1 MRIRH
6 HSFLAGCLSR
16 LRVNPSQLRVNK
28 YSPHAFAA
36 VLWLGLAVTGAWA
49 QQAPAPAVPA
59 AASAANAEFLQAAD
73 EVMAE
78 MSKLLA
84 LPVLQPLKKSV
95 RTREEIREYV
105 LGKMREDEDAAKR
118 HADVRTLEALGL
130 LPKGYPLEQKL
141 IALLTEQIAGV
152 YDPGEREFFIASW
165 TEAAEQ
171 RVIMAHEL
179 THALEDQHFHIEQW
193 SKAVKDN
200 DDAGF
205 ARDAVLEG
213 SAMIAMIDYLLRDS
227 GVSFRDLG
235 DFNPALLLGDV
246 EGSQE
251 LKDVPLVLKDQ
262 LLFPYLAGAAFAAKA
277 LEAAGGWPGLARL
290 FERPPASTQ
299 QILHP
304 ELYLRGVQ
312 PERVQLPAL
321 GGIVSRDWKK
331 LDENVMGEFGL
342 NQALKQ
348 FLGKE
353 RADDLAAAWS
363 GDRYAIF
370 EQSPDGR
377 SLLVIRLRLASE
389 TEAAR
394 FFGGYSELLEMK
406 HTIRA
411 SVARRPNSFSF
422 DTSDGGVFIRCSG
435 RDCLL
440 AEGATRAQF
449 AAMTRAMG
457 WPAIPAVLPA
467 TPRAA
472 GSGSRQPGTS
482 AAAMFS
488 PWRTDSLPQDL
499 PAR

>member
-6 HSFLAGCLSR
+6 HSFPAGC
-16 LRVNPSQLRVNK
+16 PSQLRVHK
-28 YSPHAFAA
+28 YSLHAFAA
-36 VLWLGLAVTGAWA
+36 VLCLGLAATGAWG
-49 QQAPAPAVPA
+49 QQLPAPSVPA
-59 AASAANAEFLQAAD
+59 AEPAANTEFLRAAD
-73 EVMAE
+73 EVLAE
-78 MSKLLA
+78 MSKLLV
-84 LPVLQPLKKSV
+84 LPVLEPLKKSV

-105 LGKMREDEDAAKR
+105 LRKMREDEDAAKR

-152 YDPGEREFFIASW
+152 YDPGEGEFFIASW

-179 THALEDQHFHIEQW
+179 THALEDQHFGIEQW
-193 SKAVKDN
+193 SKAAKDN

-227 GVSFRDLG
+227 GGSFRDLG

-251 LKDVPLVLKDQ
+251 LKDVPLVLRDQ

-290 FERPPASTQ
+290 FERPPTSTQ

-312 PERVQLPAL
+312 PETVQLPAL
-321 GGIVSRDWKK
+321 GGIESRGWKK

-342 NQALKQ
+342 NQVLKQ

-353 RADDLAAAWS
+353 RADELAAAWS

-370 EQSPDGR
+370 EQSPDGPA
-377 SLLVIRLRLASE
+377 LLVIRLRLAGGG
-389 TEAAR
+389 EAAR
-394 FFGGYSELLEMK
+394 FFSGYSELLEQK
-406 HTIRA
+406 HTNRDAVVRRA
-411 SVARRPNSFSF
+411 NSFSF
-422 DTSDGGVFIRCSG
+422 ETAGGGVFIRCYG

-449 AAMTRAMG
+449 EAMTRSMG
-457 WPAIPAVLPA
+457 WSAVPAVLPA

-472 GSGSRQPGTS
+472 DSGTWQPEKS
-482 AAAMFS
+482 AAAMFGL
-488 PWRTDSLPQDL
+488 WRADSLPQSL
-499 PAR
+499 PAE

>member
-1 MRIRH
+1 MRFRLH
-6 HSFLAGCLSR
+6 VSALLWLCLAG
-16 LRVNPSQLRVNK
+16 
-28 YSPHAFAA
+28 
-36 VLWLGLAVTGAWA
+36 TGAGA
-49 QQAPAPAVPA
+49 QQLPSPSAPAAE
-59 AASAANAEFLQAAD
+59 SAANAEFLRAAD
-73 EVMAE
+73 EVLAE
-78 MSKLLA
+78 MSKLLS
-84 LPVLQPLKKSV
+84 LPVREPLKKSV
-95 RTREEIREYV
+95 RTREEIRKYV
-105 LGKMREDEDAAKR
+105 TRSMQEDEDRAKR
-118 HADVRTLEALGL
+118 YADVRTLETLGL

-152 YDPGEREFFIASW
+152 YDPKGREFFIAAW

-227 GVSFRDLG
+227 GTNFRDLG
-235 DFNPALLLGDV
+235 NFDPALLLGDV
-246 EGSQE
+246 ERSQE
-251 LKDVPLVLKDQ
+251 LNDVPLVLKDQ
-262 LLFPYLAGAAFAAKA
+262 LLFPYLAGAAFTAKA
-277 LEAAGGWPGLARL
+277 LEAAGGWPGLGRL

-312 PERVQLPAL
+312 PEAVQLPAL
-321 GGIVSRDWKK
+321 GGIAPRGWKK

-342 NQALKQ
+342 NQIFKQ

-353 RADDLAAAWS
+353 RADDLAATWS

-370 EQSPDGR
+370 EQAPDGR
-377 SLLVIRLRLASE
+377 TLLVIRVRLAGE
-389 TEAAR
+389 ADAAR
-394 FFGGYSELLEMK
+394 FFSGYSDLLERK
-406 HTIRA
+406 HTNRA
-411 SVARRPNSFSF
+411 SVVKQPNSFSF
-422 DTSDGGVFIRCSG
+422 ETSGGGVFIRCSG

-449 AAMTRAMG
+449 EAMTRSMG
-457 WPAIPAVLPA
+457 WPAVRAGLGPA
-467 TPRAA
+467 PREAEAA
-472 GSGSRQPGTS
+472 WQPGMP
-482 AAAMFS
+482 AAAFLDVM
-488 PWRTDSLPQDL
+488 RTEPLPQYL
-499 PAR
+499 LAR

>member
-1 MRIRH
+1 MRIRDH
-6 HSFLAGCLSR
+6 IFLAGCPSQPRINKYR
-16 LRVNPSQLRVNK
+16 LRPL
-28 YSPHAFAA
+28 AA
-36 VLWLGLAVTGAWA
+36 VLCLCLAATGAWA
-49 QQAPAPAVPA
+49 QQVPAPALPA
-59 AASAANAEFLQAAD
+59 AASAASAEFLQAAD

-84 LPVLQPLKKSV
+84 LPVRQPLKKSV

-105 LGKMREDEDAAKR
+105 LRKMREDDDSAKR

-152 YDPGEREFFIASW
+152 YDPKEQEFFIASW
-165 TEAAEQ
+165 TEPAEQ

-179 THALEDQHFHIEQW
+179 THALQDQHFQLEQW
-193 SKAVKDN
+193 SKAAKDN

-227 GVSFRDLG
+227 GGSFRDLG

-246 EGSQE
+246 EGSPE
-251 LKDVPLVLKDQ
+251 LKDVPLVVKDQ

-277 LEAAGGWPGLARL
+277 LGAAGGWPGLARL

-312 PERVQLPAL
+312 PETVRLPAL
-321 GGIVSRDWKK
+321 GGIESRGWKK

-342 NQALKQ
+342 NQVVKQ

-353 RADDLAAAWS
+353 RADELAAAWS

-370 EQSPDGR
+370 EQTPDGP
-377 SLLVIRLRLASE
+377 SLLVIRLRLAGE
-389 TEAAR
+389 DEAAR
-394 FFGGYSELLEMK
+394 FFSGYSELLEKK
-406 HTIRA
+406 HANRDA
-411 SVARRPNSFSF
+411 VVRRPNSFSF
-422 DTSDGGVFIRCSG
+422 GTSGGGVFIRCFV

-440 AEGATRAQF
+440 AEGATPAQF
-449 AAMTRAMG
+449 EALTRSMG
-457 WPAIPAVLPA
+457 WPAVPAALPA

-472 GSGSRQPGTS
+472 GSGSWQPGTS
-482 AAAMFS
+482 AEAIFS
-488 PWRTDSLPQDL
+488 LWRTDSLLQNP

>member
-1 MRIRH
+1 MRVRH
-6 HSFLAGCLSR
+6 HIAALLWLCLAGT
-16 LRVNPSQLRVNK
+16 V
-28 YSPHAFAA
+28 
-36 VLWLGLAVTGAWA
+36 AWA
-49 QQAPAPAVPA
+49 QQLPSPSVPA
-59 AASAANAEFLQAAD
+59 AEPAANAEFLRAAD
-73 EVMAE
+73 EVLAE
-78 MSKLLA
+78 MSKLLS
-84 LPVLQPLKKSV
+84 LPVRELLKRSV

-105 LGKMREDEDAAKR
+105 IRSMREDEDAAKR
-118 HADVRTLEALGL
+118 YADVRTLEALGL

-152 YDPGEREFFIASW
+152 YDPRGREFFIAAW

-171 RVIMAHEL
+171 RVIMAHEM
-179 THALEDQHFHIEQW
+179 THALQDQHFHIEQW

-205 ARDAVLEG
+205 ARDALLEG

-227 GVSFRDLG
+227 GASFRDLG
-235 DFNPALLLGDV
+235 DFDPALLLGDV

-262 LLFPYLAGAAFAAKA
+262 LLFPYLAGAAFSAKA

-312 PERVQLPAL
+312 PEIVQLPAL
-321 GGIVSRDWKK
+321 GGIVPRGWKK

-342 NQALKQ
+342 NQVFKQ

-353 RADDLAAAWS
+353 RADQLAPAWS

-370 EQSPDGR
+370 EQAPDGR
-377 SLLVIRLRLASE
+377 TLLVIRVRLAGE
-389 TEAAR
+389 AEAAR
-394 FFGGYSELLEMK
+394 FFGGYSELLDKK
-406 HTIRA
+406 HTNRA
-411 SVARRPNSFSF
+411 SVVKQSNSFSF
-422 DTSDGGVFIRCSG
+422 ETSGGGVFIRCSG

-449 AAMTRAMG
+449 EAMTRSMG
-457 WPAIPAVLPA
+457 WPAVRAGLPA
-467 TPRAA
+467 APREAELGSWQPAA
-472 GSGSRQPGTS
+472 S
-482 AAAMFS
+482 AAAL
-488 PWRTDSLPQDL
+488 PGLWRRESILQNL

>member
-1 MRIRH
+1 MRIRRH
-6 HSFLAGCLSR
+6 FAALLWLCLAG
-16 LRVNPSQLRVNK
+16 
-28 YSPHAFAA
+28 
-36 VLWLGLAVTGAWA
+36 TGAWA
-49 QQAPAPAVPA
+49 QQRPSPDVPA
-59 AASAANAEFLQAAD
+59 AEPATSAEFLQAAD

-78 MSKLLA
+78 MSKLLS
-84 LPVLQPLKKSV
+84 LPVREPLKRSV

-105 LGKMREDEDAAKR
+105 IRAMREDEDTAKR
-118 HADVRTLEALGL
+118 HADIRVLEALGL
-130 LPKGYPLEQKL
+130 LPKNYPLEQKL

-152 YDPGEREFFIASW
+152 YDPRAKEFFIASW

-179 THALEDQHFHIEQW
+179 THALQDQHFHIEQW
-193 SKAVKDN
+193 SKAAKDN

-227 GVSFRDLG
+227 GTSFRDLG
-235 DFNPALLLGDV
+235 GFDPALMLGDI

-251 LKDVPLVLKDQ
+251 LNDVPLVIRDQ
-262 LLFPYLAGAAFAAKA
+262 LLFPYLAGAAFSAKA
-277 LEAAGGWPGLARL
+277 IEAAGGWPGLARI

-299 QILHP
+299 QIMHP

-312 PERVQLPAL
+312 PEVVQLPAL
-321 GGIVSRDWKK
+321 GGIVPRGWKK

-342 NQALKQ
+342 NQVFKQ

-363 GDRYAIF
+363 GDRYTIF
-370 EQSPDGR
+370 EQAPDGR
-377 SLLVIRLRLASE
+377 TLLVIRVRLAGE
-389 TEAAR
+389 AQAAR
-394 FFGGYSELLEMK
+394 FFGGYSELLEKK
-406 HTIRA
+406 HANRA
-411 SVARRPNSFSF
+411 TVVRQPNSFSF
-422 DTSDGGVFIRCSG
+422 ETSAGGVFIRCSG

-449 AAMTRAMG
+449 EAMTRSMG
-457 WPAIPAVLPA
+457 WTAV
-467 TPRAA
+467 RAGLFA
-472 GSGSRQPGTS
+472 APHQ
-482 AAAMFS
+482 AVAAMPGFRQS
-488 PWRTDSLPQDL
+488 DSFLQYL